1 MARPTQYRAEYAE
14 QAFKLC
20 LLGATDVQ
28 LGDFFGVSEKTI
40 NVWKGKHPKFM
51 KALTDGKRIAD
62 ADVAHSLY
70 QRAVGYSHPE
80 DKIFNDNGTPM
91 IVPTTKHYPPDATSM
106 IFWLKNRQRF
116 DWRDK
121 QEVEHSGDLTVEV
134 VQFAGSDSK

>member
-40 NVWKGKHPKFM
+40 NVWKHKHPKFL
-51 KALTDGKRIAD
+51 KALRDGKTVAD
-62 ADVAHSLY
+62 AEVAHSLY
-70 QRAVGYSHPE
+70 KRALGFSHAE
-80 DKIFNDNGTPM
+80 ESIFNDNGSPR
-91 IVPTTKHYPPDATSM
+91 IVETTKHYPPDATSM
-106 IFWLKNRQRF
+106 IYWLKNRRSGE
-116 DWRDK
+116 WRDK